1 MKGIELLLL
10 SIGALAGAFLRYK
23 IASSPILF
31 GIFPV
36 NTLIVNV
43 LGSFILGIFW
53 ALSVSYNLDSKY
65 TVLIAIGFCG
75 TFTTMSTFALESIN
89 LLETKHFL
97 SFGLNIITN
106 VGLSLGAIIAGKS
119 VITILMKLLY

>member
-10 SIGALAGAFLRYK
+10 SVGALTGAFLRYK
-23 IASSPILF
+23 ISSSPILF

-43 LGSFILGIFW
+43 LGSFVLGIFW
-53 ALSVSYNLDSKY
+53 ALSVSFNLDSKY
-65 TVLIAIGFCG
+65 TILIAIGFCG

-89 LLETKHFL
+89 LLETKHFV
-97 SFGLNIITN
+97 SFGLNILSN
-106 VGLSLGAIIAGKS
+106 VGLSLGAILAGKS
-119 VITILMKLLY
+119 VITILMKFLS

>member
-10 SIGALAGAFLRYK
+10 SVGALAGTFLRYK

-43 LGSFILGIFW
+43 LGSFVLGIF
-53 ALSVSYNLDSKY
+53 L
-65 TVLIAIGFCG
+65 GFVRR
-75 TFTTMSTFALESIN
+75 SES
-89 LLETKHFL
+89 
-97 SFGLNIITN
+97 
-106 VGLSLGAIIAGKS
+106 
-119 VITILMKLLY
+119 

>member
-10 SIGALAGAFLRYK
+10 SVGALAGAFLRYK

-43 LGSFILGIFW
+43 LGSFVLGVFW
-53 ALSVSYNLDSKY
+53 ALSVSLNLDSKY
-65 TVLIAIGFCG
+65 TILIAIGFCG

-89 LLETKHFL
+89 LLETKHFV
-97 SFGLNIITN
+97 SFGLNTIAN
-106 VGLSLGAIIAGKS
+106 VGLSFSAIVAGKS
-119 VITILMKLLY
+119 VITILMKFLS